1 MGRLQLQR
9 IMILCKPC
17 TDHPLESP
25 EIDLTHFEIIRKVC
39 EFMQVKES
47 QVLSKSREYK
57 MVMTRFLIV
66 DCLLK
71 QRSNKYTLKEIG
83 QMLGGR
89 DHTTVIHSRDALR
102 DWVYTDETMRNI
114 LKNVHL
120 NVFNSLRYFNF

>member
-1 MGRLQLQR
+1 
-9 IMILCKPC
+9 MILCKPC

>member
-1 MGRLQLQR
+1 
-9 IMILCKPC
+9 MILCAPC
-17 TDHPLESP
+17 VDHPLESP
-25 EIDLTHFEIIRKVC
+25 VIDLNHFEIIRKVC
-39 EFMQVKES
+39 NYMCVNEAK
-47 QVLSKSREYK
+47 VLGKSREYK

-71 QRSNKYTLKEIG
+71 QRTFKYTLKEIG

-102 DWVYTDETMRNI
+102 DWVKTDETMYNI

-120 NVFNSLRYFNF
+120 NVFNSLRYFNY